1 MSVRKKASFG
11 VGWNFTSFSDDELAR
26 YDQTAGGFFI
36 RAVGEY

>member
-1 MSVRKKASFG
+1 

-26 YDQTAGGFFI
+26 NDHSSGGLFL